1 MSDEDVKEQEQV
13 ELELPEQESDDA
25 VVVEETSTEEG
36 SDNFEKA
43 ESATQKRIDR
53 LTKRMREAERDKDEA
68 IRYAQQVQNEN
79 TQFKQRIQNMDQN
92 YVSEFSNRVE
102 SQIGSAEAEL
112 ARAVELGDSAQVVEA
127 QKS

>member
-43 ESATQKRIDR
+43 ESATQKR
-53 LTKRMREAERDKDEA
+53 MRPPNKT
-68 IRYAQQVQNEN
+68 YARSR
-79 TQFKQRIQNMDQN
+79 T
-92 YVSEFSNRVE
+92 
-102 SQIGSAEAEL
+102 
-112 ARAVELGDSAQVVEA
+112 
-127 QKS
+127 